1 MPTKLVIKAIMLLED
16 AGTEVIGLKTDGA
29 TTNRTMWN
37 NLGISG
43 KKKSLNKYFLNPYDE
58 KRKVFVFSDAPHLL
72 KTIRNRLHD
81 KNQLKVSHIKESKCM
96 LYLF

>member
-1 MPTKLVIKAIMLLED
+1 MLLED
-16 AGTEVIGLKTDGA
+16 AGAEVIGLTTDGA

-43 KKKSLNKYFLNPYDE
+43 KKKSFNNYFLNPYDE
-58 KRKVFVFSDAPHLL
+58 KRKVFVFSDAPQLI
-72 KTIRNRLHD
+72 KTIRNRLYD
-81 KNQLKVSHIKESKCM
+81 KKQLKVSYIQNSKCM

>member
-1 MPTKLVIKAIMLLED
+1 MLLED
-16 AGTEVIGLKTDGA
+16 AGAEVIGLTTDGA

-43 KKKSLNKYFLNPYDE
+43 KKKSLINYFLNPYDE
-58 KRKVFVFSDAPHLL
+58 KRKVFVFSDAPHLI

-81 KNQLKVSHIKESKCM
+81 KKKLKVSHIQKSKCM